1 MIAARSSHLTR
12 RQFGWGGF
20 IAVLALIARPLPAA
34 EKKAETVKGPTA
46 AAPASANWKSMFDGK
61 TLAGWKQTGFDG
73 EGAVKVEIPFRD
85 ASAAIVIGAG
95 DYLSGIT
102 WVNGAELPRMNYEV
116 QLEVMKTEGRDF
128 FCGLT
133 FPVGK
138 SDCTFIAGGWGGS
151 VVGLSSVDHSDA
163 SDNDTSTSMDF
174 VTNRWYRIRVR
185 VTPMKIEAWIDDTN
199 MVDLETAGR
208 TIGLRFGD
216 VDKSLPFGIATY
228 QTAAAVRDIRIRR
241 L

>member
-1 MIAARSSHLTR
+1 
-12 RQFGWGGF
+12 
-20 IAVLALIARPLPAA
+20 
-34 EKKAETVKGPTA
+34 
-46 AAPASANWKSMFDGK
+46 
-61 TLAGWKQTGFDG
+61 
-73 EGAVKVEIPFRD
+73 
-85 ASAAIVIGAG
+85 
-95 DYLSGIT
+95 
-102 WVNGAELPRMNYEV
+102 MNYEV
-116 QLEVMKTEGRDF
+116 QVEVMKTEGRDF

-174 VTNRWYRIRVR
+174 VTDRWYRIRVR
-185 VTPMKIEAWIDDTN
+185 VTPTKIEAWINDTN

-208 TIGLRFGD
+208 IIGLRFGD